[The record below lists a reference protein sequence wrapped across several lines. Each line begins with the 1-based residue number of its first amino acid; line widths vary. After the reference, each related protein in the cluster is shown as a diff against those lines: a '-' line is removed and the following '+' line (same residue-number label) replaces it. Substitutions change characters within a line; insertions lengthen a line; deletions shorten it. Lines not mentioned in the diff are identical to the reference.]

1 MLGEGQDRAGRVETR
16 RRERCSLTDTV
27 CYCVR
32 KSDEEFR
39 VEGSAYERV
48 RP

>member
-1 MLGEGQDRAGRVETR
+1 
-16 RRERCSLTDTV
+16 V